1 MFMVPV
7 SGAGVGFKS
16 GDQWS
21 NVGTAPE
28 SFSACA
34 LGASLSQQLE
44 DVLLLPTLMRAVGG
58 LRKPGVFV
66 ELGALDGKKFSN
78 TFMLER
84 CFGWRGILIEANPI
98 NFARLN
104 ASGRPTCVEGR
115 CIHSAVC
122 KEGVGS
128 LRMSL
133 DGGETAGELDFLT
146 KRRQKSR
153 AKRTVDVPCEP
164 LSSLM
169 ARYGLAS
176 ADFLSLDVEGAEG
189 KVLETVDP
197 HAFKV
202 AMVEAL
208 SSAVLVR
215 QLMHRAQM
223 VRSVNATVPFSD
235 VWLRPG
241 VEEVPVSGIFHPGRL
256 GAMTET
262 KKVSVLAPQLAL
274 ALRRAVYGKTRR
286 TGYKAL

>member
-1 MFMVPV
+1 
-7 SGAGVGFKS
+7 
-16 GDQWS
+16 
-21 NVGTAPE
+21 
-28 SFSACA
+28 
-34 LGASLSQQLE
+34 
-44 DVLLLPTLMRAVGG
+44 
-58 LRKPGVFV
+58 
-66 ELGALDGKKFSN
+66 
-78 TFMLER
+78 
-84 CFGWRGILIEANPI
+84 
-98 NFARLN
+98 
-104 ASGRPTCVEGR
+104 
-115 CIHSAVC
+115 
-122 KEGVGS
+122 
-128 LRMSL
+128 
-133 DGGETAGELDFLT
+133 
-146 KRRQKSR
+146 
-153 AKRTVDVPCEP
+153 
-164 LSSLM
+164 M